1 MLVNFPFTHTRK
13 IKTRKRSTII
23 IYVTKPAVSAWRH
36 TESYE
41 VNSVITEENLG
52 IEDLVRVDRAA
63 L

>member
-1 MLVNFPFTHTRK
+1 MS
-13 IKTRKRSTII
+13 RSQLF
-23 IYVTKPAVSAWRH
+23 ACRH